1 LPDQLDALTQGELRS
16 LQEHRRLQHEWEH
29 EQAAFSGY
37 CAGLAFAL
45 AWNGKLEGFDQF
57 FQKPT
62 TPAEKA
68 QTSEEYVAR
77 YNSWT

>member
-1 LPDQLDALTQGELRS
+1 LLTVNELNALYEHHQEQRS
-16 LQEHRRLQHEWEH
+16 WER

-37 CAGLAFAL
+37 CAGVAFAM

-68 QTSEEYVAR
+68 NTSEEYIAR
-77 YNSWT
+77 YNSWS